1 MLYKFIRNNIFNRTA
16 SDINSYFYL
25 FGKKIMKTPTWATVT
40 AILMIVFGGCS
51 IVNDIKS
58 ITLPG
63 MLEKQKGIIKE
74 KMDEARTHAKEDS
87 IKNAE
92 APDSL
97 ARAENDDDDEESFE
111 KKQKKVEEAMKLPEF
126 SKIWIVRFGYVGL
139 VSAALYI
146 VGGIFLLVRR
156 NFSIKLAY
164 AVLIV
169 SIVMSAAQAI
179 VLTSGS
185 SSGIIALTTGLGQ
198 LVGIAVDIIMIAVI
212 FASDKDAYAPQNF
225 S

>member
-1 MLYKFIRNNIFNRTA
+1 
-16 SDINSYFYL
+16 
-25 FGKKIMKTPTWATVT
+25 MKTPTWATFT
-40 AILMIVFGGCS
+40 AIMMIVFGGCS

-63 MLEKQKGIIKE
+63 MLEKQKGVIKE
-74 KMDEARTHAKEDS
+74 KMEEARAHAIEDS

-92 APDSL
+92 APDSVS
-97 ARAENDDDDEESFE
+97 RAENDDDDDEESFGE
-111 KKQKKVEEAMKLPEF
+111 KQKKVEEAMKLPEF

-146 VGGIFLLVRR
+146 LGGIFLLVRR

-169 SIVMSAAQAI
+169 SIITSAAQAI

-198 LVGIAVDIIMIAVI
+198 LVGIALDIILIAVI
-212 FASDKDAYAPQNF
+212 FASDKEAYIFSRNDAG